1 MIPYG
6 RQDISEEDIAK
17 VEAVLRSD
25 FLTQGPITPKFED
38 AVAGYCGADHAIAVN
53 SATSALHLA
62 CLALDLGPGDWL
74 WTSANTFVASANCG
88 LYCGANVDFV
98 DIDQRTYNMSL
109 DDLSDK
115 LAKAEKESR
124 LPKVVIPV
132 HFAGQSCD
140 MVAIKT
146 LSDRYGFRI
155 IEDASHAMGASYKNV
170 KVGSCEYSDVTVF
183 SFHPV
188 KIITSAE
195 GGMALTNNK
204 EIADRIR
211 QLRTHGI
218 TNDSSIFEHTP
229 EDEIWNYQQQRLGF
243 NYRMTDVHAALGL
256 SQLGRLD
263 EFVKRRHSIAERY
276 DRELAE
282 LPLITP
288 WQHPDNYSAW
298 HLYPVLLDLTKTNA
312 TQRFVYQSLQEQG
325 ILANLHYIP
334 VYRQPYFAEMG
345 FRKNYCPNA
354 EAYFKSAISIP
365 MFANLTEAQQGEVI
379 QALGQSFERDG

>member
-88 LYCGANVDFV
+88 LYCDAKVDFV
-98 DIDQRTYNMSL
+98 DIDQRTYNMSV

-146 LSDRYGFRI
+146 LSNRYGFRI

-218 TNDSSIFEHTP
+218 TNDSCFTYEYP
-229 EDEIWNYQQQRLGF
+229 E
-243 NYRMTDVHAALGL
+243 
-256 SQLGRLD
+256 
-263 EFVKRRHSIAERY
+263 
-276 DRELAE
+276 
-282 LPLITP
+282 
-288 WQHPDNYSAW
+288 
-298 HLYPVLLDLTKTNA
+298 
-312 TQRFVYQSLQEQG
+312 
-325 ILANLHYIP
+325 
-334 VYRQPYFAEMG
+334 
-345 FRKNYCPNA
+345 
-354 EAYFKSAISIP
+354 YFKILPQINYWADDAKRIKSGMMLLEGFVCASDSNPVWMSDADLQACIDANVDSIGK
-365 MFANLTEAQQGEVI
+365 F
-379 QALGQSFERDG
+379 